1 MFLHLSACLA
11 RNESV
16 SALYSL
22 LACNMQSLF
31 KSHQGEFFLVFSSGV
46 AIHQSLYSLLDVYIP
61 RNFKIL
67 SCDFV
72 SSQISSN
79 CSNDGFGD
87 AFSGVTVVI
96 FHHSIAASKDTFEGS
111 GYNVSCDSC
120 KC

>member
-1 MFLHLSACLA
+1 MHLS
-11 RNESV
+11 V
-16 SALYSL
+16 
-22 LACNMQSLF
+22 
-31 KSHQGEFFLVFSSGV
+31 
-46 AIHQSLYSLLDVYIP
+46 YSLLDVYIP

-111 GYNVSCDSC
+111 GCDVSSDSC